1 MTTPV
6 SFQPQAFIELALSR
20 GVLKFGEFT
29 LKSGR
34 VSPYFFNAGL
44 LNDGEALTLLAS
56 GYADKLI
63 QCNDVEVIFGPA
75 YKGIPFVAATA
86 VALSQNHSV
95 SMPWGFNRKEA
106 KDHGEG
112 GVLVGASVHGKK
124 VWIIDDVIT
133 AGTAIREV
141 VTVLKNAG
149 AQIAGVLVALDRQ
162 EKGQGSLSA
171 IQEVQKELE
180 IPVHALITM
189 KDLMAFLEAK
199 GDLEALAK
207 MEDYRVKYGI

>member
-1 MTTPV
+1 MSTPAQ
-6 SFQPQAFIELALSR
+6 FNPQAFIELALSR

-56 GYADKLI
+56 GYAAKLTE
-63 QCNDVEVIFGPA
+63 CDHVEEFFFFF

-86 VALSQNHSV
+86 VALSQNHGVSV
-95 SMPWGFNRKEA
+95 PWGFNRKEA

-112 GVLVGASVHGKK
+112 GVLVGASVAGKK

-141 VTVLKNAG
+141 VTILKNAG

-162 EKGQGSLSA
+162 EKGQGDLSA
-171 IQEVQKELE
+171 IQEVQQELE

-189 KDLMAFLEAK
+189 KDLMDYLEAK
-199 GDLEALAK
+199 GDLAALAK